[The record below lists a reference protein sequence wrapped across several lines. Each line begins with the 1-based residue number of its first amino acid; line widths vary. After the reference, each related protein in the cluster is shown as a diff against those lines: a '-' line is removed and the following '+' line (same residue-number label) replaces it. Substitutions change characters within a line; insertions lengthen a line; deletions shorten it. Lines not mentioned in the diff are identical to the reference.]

1 MSSRLRAFVI
11 VGAMGF
17 MVQLAVLSVL
27 IDGGIPLVV
36 STALAVEA
44 AVLHNFVWHERWTW
58 RDRRGNESRVR
69 RLVRFHSSTALVSI
83 AGNVALTWLFVS
95 LLHLPPTA
103 ANALAVVVASGAN
116 FLTADRWVFVR
127 RATIAVVAVLTV
139 APAFAGPST
148 AALDA
153 WASYVAA
160 ADAVGPPHQASCP
173 PSGEPVGDATRV
185 AGGLIH
191 RWRAC
196 TRVTGITV
204 PALVEA
210 LIESGTPPPQPDV
223 IESRLL
229 SRTGDRLR
237 VFLKLERKAV
247 VTVSYDTE
255 HEVTFRHAS
264 NVLATSRSVS
274 TRIRQSDGGDR
285 GFLWRLNSYWVYR
298 QVGPDVEVS
307 LTSLSLSRDVPSLL
321 RPVVLPVAESVA
333 RESMLRTLCAVRQFV
348 ERRDE
353 RGSAASGVPMQPAVQ
368 RQ

>member
-1 MSSRLRAFVI
+1 MSSRLRAFLI
-11 VGAMGF
+11 VGALGF

-58 RDRRGNESRVR
+58 RDRRGIESRVR
-69 RLVRFHSSTALVSI
+69 RLVRFHSSTALISI

-95 LLHLPPTA
+95 LLHLPPIA
-103 ANALAVVVASGAN
+103 ANALAVVAASGAN
-116 FLTADRWVFVR
+116 FLAADRWVFVR
-127 RATIAVVAVLTV
+127 RTAMDVVAVLAVLAVT
-139 APAFAGPST
+139 PAFAGPST
-148 AALDA
+148 ATLDA
-153 WASYVAA
+153 WVKHVAA
-160 ADAVGPPHQASCP
+160 ADAASPPHQTPCP
-173 PSGEPVGDATRV
+173 PSGEPVGEATRV
-185 AGGLIH
+185 AGGIIH

-196 TRVTGITV
+196 TRVKGTTV
-204 PALVEA
+204 PALVQA

-229 SRTGDRLR
+229 SRHGDRLH
-237 VFLKLERKAV
+237 VFLRLERKAV

-298 QVGPDVEVS
+298 QVGPDVEIS
-307 LTSLSLSRDVPSLL
+307 LTSLSLSRDIPGLL
-321 RPVVLPVAESVA
+321 RPVVLPVAARVA

-348 ERRDE
+348 E
-353 RGSAASGVPMQPAVQ
+353 P
-368 RQ
+368 